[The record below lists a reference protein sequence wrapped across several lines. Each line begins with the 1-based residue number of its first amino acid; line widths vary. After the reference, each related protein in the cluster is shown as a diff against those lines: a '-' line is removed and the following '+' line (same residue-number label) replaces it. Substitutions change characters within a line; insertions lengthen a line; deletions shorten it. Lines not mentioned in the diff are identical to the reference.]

1 MKPLQARE
9 KTILWVVA
17 MLVMVVGFY
26 NFVYSPKTK
35 EYTTVAV
42 QLKAKQEELTRVQA
56 QAARKD
62 ELERRMQEL
71 QRDLRETEA
80 KLPTSREIP
89 VLLVQLE
96 RLAGQVGANLTLI
109 RPGPAQQGPQA
120 PAGQA
125 APRPGQA
132 APSGPAAA
140 PSAGLLAYALELN
153 AEGPFDT
160 VKNFLRG
167 IETFP
172 RFIAMSDL
180 RIAPMPPKPGE
191 SALQPRL
198 AVGVTA
204 TTYFV
209 PEGGAGR

>member
-9 KTILWVVA
+9 KTILWVLA
-17 MLVMVVGFY
+17 MLVVVVGFY

-35 EYTTVAV
+35 EYATLAV

-71 QRDLRETEA
+71 QRDLQETEA
-80 KLPTSREIP
+80 RLPSSKEIP

-109 RPGPAQQGPQA
+109 RPGPPQQAPQP
-120 PAGQA
+120 PAGQPA
-125 APRPGQA
+125 LRPGGA
-132 APSGPAAA
+132 APSGPSGP
-140 PSAGLLAYALELN
+140 PSVGLVPFGLELN
-153 AEGPFDT
+153 AEGTYDT
-160 VKNFLRG
+160 VQSFLRG

-180 RIAPMPPKPGE
+180 RISPLPPKPGE

-198 AVGVTA
+198 SVGVSA

-209 PEGGAGR
+209 AESGAGR